1 MPFCVLKRTVLGR
14 KTVCFASWNG
24 PFGKPKWYVWEW
36 CEDISV
42 LLLLYIHHGEP
53 VHWGISCTCRATQTS
68 EVQADSPEQATGAA
82 GSCRCCRGRTRSGG
96 STSVWWPYRRH
107 AVSSDVLEIHAAKVV
122 KYFESCKTGGST
134 QALPQP
140 GSLRIFNKMAKTAQ
154 KRALF
159 MCRMPEFKK
168 IYT

>member
-1 MPFCVLKRTVLGR
+1 MPFCVLKRSVLGR
-14 KTVCFASWNG
+14 KTVCFASWNW
-24 PFGKPKWYVWEW
+24 PFGKPKWYVLEW
-36 CEDISV
+36 CKDISV

-53 VHWGISCTCRATQTS
+53 VHWGISCTCRAAQTS
-68 EVQADSPEQATGAA
+68 EVQADSPEQHVLPGL
-82 GSCRCCRGRTRSGG
+82 
-96 STSVWWPYRRH
+96 
-107 AVSSDVLEIHAAKVV
+107 AVAVAVGLGQAVVLLCEDLTADMYFSSDVLEVHAAKVV

-154 KRALF
+154 KRAIF
-159 MCRMPEFKK
+159 MCRMSKFKK